1 MSDWQSLLYCGLSG
15 MMTMLVALGMG
26 ATAIL
31 PGIDRWSK
39 RFFISF
45 FAVLLLCV
53 IVGLGDGMVA
63 GKPGLVAWGRAVIFL
78 EYLLIS
84 SLIPMQAFYLLH
96 CCGEDWRRS
105 ALFRAVAGLW
115 GVFLILLGVAQFT
128 DCFYYISPENRF
140 CRGEWHALLMLP
152 MVFAMIVNLAGLIR
166 RRGRLSRRYYRAF
179 LINMVPLVVSE
190 VAHMLI
196 YVPVFVDIS
205 MVVSAT
211 AMVGIMLFDQIGQ
224 YMRQQGEIRRQHAR
238 IMVLQMRPH
247 FIYNTMMSIYYL
259 CEQDAKKAQR
269 VTLDF
274 TAYLRKNFHAIAS
287 EETIPISEELEHAR
301 AYLAVE
307 QAQFEDH
314 LFVDYDTPHILFR
327 VPPLTLQPIVE
338 NAVKHGMDLDSEPLR
353 ISIRTRETEDGS
365 EILVE
370 DNGPGFDPA
379 VARTPNTALANI
391 RERLE
396 MMCGGRL
403 EITPRPEGGTAVRI
417 LIPGKAGRNEGG
429 W

>member
-1 MSDWQSLLYCGLSG
+1 
-15 MMTMLVALGMG
+15 
-26 ATAIL
+26 
-31 PGIDRWSK
+31 
-39 RFFISF
+39 
-45 FAVLLLCV
+45 
-53 IVGLGDGMVA
+53 
-63 GKPGLVAWGRAVIFL
+63 
-78 EYLLIS
+78 
-84 SLIPMQAFYLLH
+84 
-96 CCGEDWRRS
+96 
-105 ALFRAVAGLW
+105 
-115 GVFLILLGVAQFT
+115 
-128 DCFYYISPENRF
+128 
-140 CRGEWHALLMLP
+140 
-152 MVFAMIVNLAGLIR
+152 
-166 RRGRLSRRYYRAF
+166 
-179 LINMVPLVVSE
+179 
-190 VAHMLI
+190 MLI

-353 ISIRTRETEDGS
+353 ISIRTRETEEGS

-429 W
+429 

>member
-1 MSDWQSLLYCGLSG
+1 MSDWLTLLYCGLSG
-15 MMTMLVALGMG
+15 MMTMLVALGIG

-152 MVFAMIVNLAGLIR
+152 MFAMLLNLVGVIR
-166 RRGRLSRRYYRAF
+166 RRSRLSQKYFIAF
-179 LINMVPLVVSE
+179 LIYWCP
-190 VAHMLI
+190 
-196 YVPVFVDIS
+196 
-205 MVVSAT
+205 
-211 AMVGIMLFDQIGQ
+211 
-224 YMRQQGEIRRQHAR
+224 
-238 IMVLQMRPH
+238 
-247 FIYNTMMSIYYL
+247 
-259 CEQDAKKAQR
+259 
-269 VTLDF
+269 
-274 TAYLRKNFHAIAS
+274 
-287 EETIPISEELEHAR
+287 
-301 AYLAVE
+301 
-307 QAQFEDH
+307 
-314 LFVDYDTPHILFR
+314 
-327 VPPLTLQPIVE
+327 
-338 NAVKHGMDLDSEPLR
+338 
-353 ISIRTRETEDGS
+353 
-365 EILVE
+365 
-370 DNGPGFDPA
+370 
-379 VARTPNTALANI
+379 
-391 RERLE
+391 
-396 MMCGGRL
+396 
-403 EITPRPEGGTAVRI
+403 
-417 LIPGKAGRNEGG
+417 
-429 W
+429 